1 LTLSTEARSLLHAHG
16 WPGNVRELEHCI
28 ESAVVLAAGPRI
40 LPSDLPLDA
49 PRVDRVVFTSPLV
62 PLRDLEDAYLRWAA
76 DRCDGNR
83 SEAARLL
90 GIGRNTLARHLKD

>member
-1 LTLSTEARSLLHAHG
+1 LLHAHG